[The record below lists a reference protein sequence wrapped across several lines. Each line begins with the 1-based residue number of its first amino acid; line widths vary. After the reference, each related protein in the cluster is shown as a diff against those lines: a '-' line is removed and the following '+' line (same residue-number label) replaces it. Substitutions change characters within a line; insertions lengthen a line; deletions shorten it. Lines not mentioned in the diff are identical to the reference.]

1 MSSRLISMFKVGSQG
16 IGKAEP
22 VIFEKP
28 VDGSA
33 AAIMRRQKLA
43 LKQNDQHPKDKDAS
57 SELLKKT

>member
-1 MSSRLISMFKVGSQG
+1 MFKVGSQG
-16 IGKAEP
+16 IGGKKVLP
-22 VIFEKP
+22 IEKP

-33 AAIMRRQKLA
+33 AAIMRRQRLL